1 VIAPIVVFRELNAAG
16 QLGAVAQADE
26 AKTIEAKRSIEI

>member
-26 AKTIEAKRSIEI
+26 AKTIKAKRSIEI